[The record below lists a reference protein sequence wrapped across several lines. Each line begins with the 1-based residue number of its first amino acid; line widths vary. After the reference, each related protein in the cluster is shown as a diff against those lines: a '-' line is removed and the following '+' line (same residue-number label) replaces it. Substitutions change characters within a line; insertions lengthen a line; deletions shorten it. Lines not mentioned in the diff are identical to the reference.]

1 MTDNFHQIS
10 IGDRIKDIFLDINR
24 QHIRPTE
31 IHELN
36 AGIDF
41 NRQTDTWNCGIFIC
55 LFSEEFLFADKFMIE
70 NLDIN
75 KERARILRNLRKLMV
90 NDNIDF
96 EYREQRTNFDELT
109 NLNGKQLRK
118 SFIPLPTKEN
128 TPSTESILMDLKRI
142 NESSVDKENRL
153 EDQRKR
159 QKIILNNETQTEKEN
174 RLEDQQKRQKIIRD
188 TETPKDKENRLTDD
202 RKRKEKARQTKK
214 LKLPPLYRAAE
225 NWINVDKF
233 EFVSTILNIKCKHC
247 VAKHWWEELTQENQR
262 KQNFSFEKCCH
273 HGKVRLDKLP
283 DYPEILRQLM
293 EGKHI
298 DSKAFFD
305 GIRRINSAVS
315 FASVNPIRDTLPKN
329 RQHGPYCFRIHGMI
343 THKINTALFPSGND
357 PSWGQLYLIDQSEAT
372 DIRLKNNPTIER
384 HLLEVIGNI
393 IRKESPYAEAY
404 NMMFDEYKKQE
415 QIAVATNSNMP
426 NIAFK
431 FSGKKREHDVRY
443 NISNKS

>member
-1 MTDNFHQIS
+1 
-10 IGDRIKDIFLDINR
+10 
-24 QHIRPTE
+24 
-31 IHELN
+31 
-36 AGIDF
+36 
-41 NRQTDTWNCGIFIC
+41 
-55 LFSEEFLFADKFMIE
+55 
-70 NLDIN
+70 
-75 KERARILRNLRKLMV
+75 MV

-128 TPSTESILMDLKRI
+128 TRSTESILMDLKRI

-247 VAKHWWEELTQENQR
+247 VAKHWWEELTQENQQ

-298 DSKAFFD
+298 DSKAFRWD
-305 GIRRINSAVS
+305 S
-315 FASVNPIRDTLPKN
+315 P
-329 RQHGPYCFRIHGMI
+329 
-343 THKINTALFPSGND
+343 HK
-357 PSWGQLYLIDQSEAT
+357 
-372 DIRLKNNPTIER
+372 
-384 HLLEVIGNI
+384 
-393 IRKESPYAEAY
+393 
-404 NMMFDEYKKQE
+404 
-415 QIAVATNSNMP
+415 
-426 NIAFK
+426 
-431 FSGKKREHDVRY
+431 
-443 NISNKS
+443 